1 MANYAKWLRTEHQ
14 LPFQLVQSYY
24 TKPIAD
30 LQGFSLIKNTVRV
43 GIYENKVDKQY
54 IIVCK
59 GTDPTAVKDIFDDL
73 RIGGFMSGEISI
85 DQETRNAV
93 AEVLKKTSKENI
105 VLTGHSLGGRAAM
118 TVAGQYGLKAV
129 VFNPAAPILN
139 PLTKGPGAD
148 KAVAYHIVGDL
159 ISSHVSPKAGEV
171 IRVNQGYNVL
181 QTLSA
186 HKLENFYDDKPT
198 HSFYS
203 VDQED
208 AYMYSA
214 VALAVWSTVDS
225 ESLERV
231 RKLAAKVSSTPIP
244 GSLRERDNSDRL
256 SMMKFGNSVIYF
268 VGKVDSLD
276 TEVRIVQNA
285 LKVKETGFLATNVKK
300 ATQIAKFFN
309 VTVDATERIQSLG
322 ANIQQLRFF
331 ESYVDYQT
339 LRTNLT
345 ELNDL
350 GKSILGRNPNLKESN
365 VLLTKS
371 HNLPPTELLEAA
383 DLQMIGMEDEVLA
396 KIEFS
401 TKTPNPAQYL
411 EETADLLPHP
421 TKQLEVVQYKRLEW
435 QNNPLY
441 EPKDRP
447 IFKGRKRQPSNV
459 WKYNPLYQGKPQLA
473 AEAVYGVKSASV
485 FSKVKK
491 TSGGVAKQMLRQVAK
506 VAARTAEAV
515 FSKLVPLLAAADLA
529 YTTYL
534 LVKGIYTG
542 NYNDVVEYVTGV
554 DIDTWNNNIKLI
566 KQGPVEYWRPHMEN
580 IRPSCERCPPGTAL
594 YWDGQTCQKNPC
606 EKRDGQ
612 WGTYDK
618 NTGTCS
624 YNQVLQKPVLDLAHP
639 GWNIPVQ
646 DDPMINEDTALEQ
659 DIAMKDFM
667 DKKAQWEDAL
677 KLNGTGN
684 SLSEWIVSGTRDK
697 YLKEYSWENI
707 CPK

>member
-14 LPFQLVQSYY
+14 LPFQLVESYY
-24 TKPIAD
+24 TKPITD
-30 LQGFSLIKNTVRV
+30 LQGFTLIKNTVRV
-43 GIYENKVDKQY
+43 GVYENKAEKHY

-59 GTDPTAVKDIFDDL
+59 GTDPTAIKDVFDDL

-85 DQETRNAV
+85 DQEVRN
-93 AEVLKKTSKENI
+93 EVNTLLKKVDRGSI

-118 TVAGQYGLKAV
+118 TVAGEYGLKAV
-129 VFNPAAPILN
+129 VFNPAAPIMN
-139 PLTKGPGAD
+139 PLTKGPGAA
-148 KAVAYHIVGDL
+148 KAVAYHISGDL
-159 ISSHVSPKAGEV
+159 ISSHVSPDAGEV

-186 HKLENFYDDKPT
+186 HKLENFYDTKPT

-208 AYMYSA
+208 VYMYSSI
-214 VALAVWSTVDS
+214 ALAAWAAADG
-225 ESLERV
+225 ESLQRV
-231 RKLAAKVSSTPIP
+231 RKLSAKISSTPIP
-244 GSLRERDNSDRL
+244 GSLREKNAGDRL
-256 SMMKFGNSVIYF
+256 NMMQFGSSAIYF

-285 LKVKETGFLATNVKK
+285 LKLKETGLLPAQLKKTTEISKFLNVSVNT
-300 ATQIAKFFN
+300 A
-309 VTVDATERIQSLG
+309 DRIQSLG
-322 ANIQQLRFF
+322 TNIQQLRFF
-331 ESYVDYQT
+331 ESYIDYQT
-339 LRTNLT
+339 LRANLT
-345 ELNDL
+345 ELNEL
-350 GKSILGRNPNLKESN
+350 GKSILGRSPNLKEADI
-365 VLLTKS
+365 LLTKGY
-371 HNLPPTELLEAA
+371 NLPPTELLEAA

-396 KIEFS
+396 KMEFS

-459 WKYNPLYQGKPQLA
+459 WKYNPLYQAKPQLTT
-473 AEAVYGVKSASV
+473 EAVYGVKSASV

-491 TSGGVAKQMLRQVAK
+491 GGSVAKQMLRQVAK

-515 FSKLVPLLAAADLA
+515 FSKLVPILAVADLA

-659 DIAMKDFM
+659 EIAMKDFM

-684 SLSEWIVSGTRDK
+684 FLSEWIVSGTRDK